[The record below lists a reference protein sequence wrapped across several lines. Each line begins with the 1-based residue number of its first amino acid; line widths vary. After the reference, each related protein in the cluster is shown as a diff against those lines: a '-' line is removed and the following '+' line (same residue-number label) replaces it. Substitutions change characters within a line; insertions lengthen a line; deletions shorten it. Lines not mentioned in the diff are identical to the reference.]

1 MFGKLMPKEA
11 KFFDLFNRHAEL
23 CVNAASE
30 LIELMRGKDADHFE
44 QWMHSIENIEK
55 QADDVTHEVVMGL
68 CKTFVTPLDREDIYR
83 LISRMD
89 DIIDLI
95 EDSAQAVSLY
105 NIEAIT
111 PETFRLAELCLIS
124 CEKLKEGIS
133 MLNNMKDAPKIL
145 ELCRQVDQLET
156 ENDYV
161 TYEAMSNLFRN
172 EPDVRTLIKLKALY
186 ELLEN
191 VCDICEEVGSI
202 LEGIVV
208 KNA

>member
-11 KFFDLFNRHAEL
+11 KFFDLFNMHAEL
-23 CVNAASE
+23 CVNAATE
-30 LIELMRGKDADHFE
+30 LLELMKDSSDHFE
-44 QWMHSIENIEK
+44 RRMHTIEEIEK
-55 QADDVTHEVVMGL
+55 QADDVARETVRAL
-68 CKTFVTPLDREDIYR
+68 RKTFITPLDRDDIHR

-105 NIEAIT
+105 NIEVIT
-111 PETFRLAELCLIS
+111 PEAFRLAELCQIS
-124 CEKLKEGIS
+124 CEKLKEAIS
-133 MLNNMKDAPKIL
+133 MLDNMKHAQRIL
-145 ELCRQVDQLET
+145 VLCGQVDQLET
-156 ENDYV
+156 ENDHV

-191 VCDICEEVGSI
+191 VCDICEEVGNI
-202 LEGIVV
+202 VEGIVIE
-208 KNA
+208 NA

>member
-11 KFFDLFNRHAEL
+11 KFFDLFNMHAEL
-23 CVNAASE
+23 CVNAATE
-30 LIELMRGKDADHFE
+30 LLELMRDSADHFE
-44 QWMHSIENIEK
+44 QRMHTIENIEK
-55 QADDVTHEVVMGL
+55 QADDVTHETTRAL
-68 CKTFVTPLDREDIYR
+68 RKTFITPFDRDDIHR

-105 NIEAIT
+105 NIEVIT
-111 PETFRLAELCLIS
+111 PEAFRLAELCLIS

-133 MLNNMKDAPKIL
+133 MLNNMKNAPRIL
-145 ELCRQVDQLET
+145 ALCEQVDQLET
-156 ENDYV
+156 ENDHV

-172 EPDVRTLIKLKALY
+172 EQDVRTLIKLKAFY

-191 VCDICEEVGSI
+191 VCDICEEVGNI
-202 LEGIVV
+202 VEGIVIE
-208 KNA
+208 NA